1 MNKQGKIVDGKVVG
15 GIEWTKTVLPDG
27 TESQGYTWN
36 PVGGCKH
43 ACRWTM
49 PDGSIA
55 ICYAESTANTMR
67 SDKFYPDG
75 FEHHYWHP
83 DRLDEPLKLKKPAKI
98 FLDSMSD
105 LMGHWVPDEQ
115 VEAVLD
121 VARRAPQHT
130 FQLLTKNAP
139 RLLKFNFPPNVWVG
153 VSAPPSHFMGRPLNA
168 EQQRRY
174 VFRALD
180 VLAQL
185 TMPVRWF
192 SIEPL
197 SFDFQE
203 VLEAWAR
210 VDGSR
215 YDMHYLPLE
224 WVVIGA
230 ATNGP
235 KVYQPEPEWVR
246 KLLVHLCEHDGI
258 PVFFKG
264 NLRGNPAADPW
275 LEEFPE

>member
-1 MNKQGKIVDGKVVG
+1 MPLYAILFTLAAIGWLILLAWRIRAALRSMRRDMRMIVIVRM
-15 GIEWTKTVLPDG
+15 
-27 TESQGYTWN
+27 TE
-36 PVGGCKH
+36 
-43 ACRWTM
+43 
-49 PDGSIA
+49 
-55 ICYAESTANTMR
+55 R
-67 SDKFYPDG
+67 SMDD
-75 FEHHYWHP
+75 
-83 DRLDEPLKLKKPAKI
+83 
-98 FLDSMSD
+98 M
-105 LMGHWVPDEQ
+105 
-115 VEAVLD
+115 
-121 VARRAPQHT
+121 
-130 FQLLTKNAP
+130 
-139 RLLKFNFPPNVWVG
+139 
-153 VSAPPSHFMGRPLNA
+153 NA